1 MSQTNHRSVL
11 FIIADDWSPI
21 AGCYGNEVIST
32 PNIDKLA
39 DKGVVFDQA
48 FCTSPSCAVSR
59 ACIMTG
65 QHAHTHGQFGHC
77 HSIHGFQTQPDMLST
92 SKLLGDHGY
101 ATALIG
107 KCHTKPDS
115 VYPFE
120 YKQTNFPLNMGQVI
134 TDHFETFLNINA
146 KGRPFYAHVASGD
159 PHRAGGEG
167 EPGARFG
174 NGPQEKH
181 TAVKYDPADV
191 VVPDFLPDN
200 DATRTDLANY
210 YQAISRYD
218 ETVGKVLRV
227 LEESGRADE
236 TLVIVTTDHAMP
248 YPGAKAS
255 SYDTGHRCPFILYHP
270 DMKKGGTRCGA
281 LMNWVDIFPTL
292 VDWTGVGYPADA
304 MPLAGRSVLPV
315 AEDESEIPG
324 DGDWDQTFTS
334 HIFHEVT
341 NYFPYRVIRR
351 RQYKLVH
358 NLAWQLPIPL
368 PSDLFRSLTWT
379 HVREQGITQLGKRNI
394 SQYQHP
400 LREALYDIQA
410 DPMETENL
418 IDKPELQDVAK
429 EMRQALLDFR
439 VRTLDP
445 WLEYTHQAG
454 DHADLKAKH

>member
-1 MSQTNHRSVL
+1 M
-11 FIIADDWSPI
+11 
-21 AGCYGNEVIST
+21 
-32 PNIDKLA
+32 
-39 DKGVVFDQA
+39 
-48 FCTSPSCAVSR
+48 
-59 ACIMTG
+59 
-65 QHAHTHGQFGHC
+65 
-77 HSIHGFQTQPDMLST
+77 
-92 SKLLGDHGY
+92 
-101 ATALIG
+101 
-107 KCHTKPDS
+107 
-115 VYPFE
+115 
-120 YKQTNFPLNMGQVI
+120 
-134 TDHFETFLNINA
+134 
-146 KGRPFYAHVASGD
+146 
-159 PHRAGGEG
+159 
-167 EPGARFG
+167 
-174 NGPQEKH
+174 
-181 TAVKYDPADV
+181 
-191 VVPDFLPDN
+191 
-200 DATRTDLANY
+200 
-210 YQAISRYD
+210 
-218 ETVGKVLRV
+218 
-227 LEESGRADE
+227 
-236 TLVIVTTDHAMP
+236 
-248 YPGAKAS
+248 
-255 SYDTGHRCPFILYHP
+255 
-270 DMKKGGTRCGA
+270 
-281 LMNWVDIFPTL
+281 DIFPTL